1 MKLNELKDLLR
12 EAGVVGAGGA
22 GFPSYAKISD
32 KADTIIL
39 NCAECEPLLKVH
51 RQVLEE
57 YTEEILSAFSDLVKT
72 VGADRGTIAIK
83 SHYRSALLA
92 LENEIGNYP
101 NLSIH
106 TLDAV
111 YPAGD
116 EIILIKEVTGK
127 IVDPGKLPISVGVT
141 VCNVE
146 SMLNVYRAMSGKPV
160 TDKYVT
166 IAGEVAH
173 PSTLRVPIGTK
184 ITELLKAVG
193 GITVDDAA

>member
-22 GFPSYAKISD
+22 GFPSYAKLSD

-57 YTEEILSAFSDLVKT
+57 FTSEILTALDKILKAT
-72 VGADRGTIAIK
+72 GATRGIIAIK
-83 SHYRSALLA
+83 SHYTSTLKALQS
-92 LENEIGNYP
+92 EIGDFP
-101 NLSIH
+101 ALSIH
-106 TLDAV
+106 TLESV

-127 IVDPGKLPISVGVT
+127 TVDPGKLPLSVGVT

-146 SMLNVYRAMSGKPV
+146 SVYNIFRAMQGAPV
-160 TDKYVT
+160 THK
-166 IAGEVAH
+166 
-173 PSTLRVPIGTK
+173 
-184 ITELLKAVG
+184 
-193 GITVDDAA
+193 